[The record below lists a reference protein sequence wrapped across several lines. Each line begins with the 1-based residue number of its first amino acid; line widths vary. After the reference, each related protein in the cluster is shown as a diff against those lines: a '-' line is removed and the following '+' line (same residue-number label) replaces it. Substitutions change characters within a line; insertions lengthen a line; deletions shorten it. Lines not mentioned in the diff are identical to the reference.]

1 MCRLHVAR
9 LLLLFTLIAQGC
21 SEEPTEPVSIEPLGS
36 PNTVLQKDNLA
47 VPLIA
52 FASDRNGWI
61 EMFLMAPNGAFP
73 TQITFTPEPDYNARP
88 SWSSDGRKITYTAC
102 HAADQSCEIYVMNA
116 NGSKQTKLTDD
127 ATADHQS
134 VWSPDDKKIAFTSFR
149 DSNSEVYVMNADG
162 SAPVNLSNHPSL
174 DQYPS
179 WSPNGKKIAFDSDRD
194 GDSEIYMMNPDG
206 SHVIKITD
214 NVANDHNPVWSP
226 DGKRIA
232 FVSDRDGN
240 FEIYVMKSNGSQQTR
255 LTSTPATEFHST
267 WSPNG
272 KKIAFQTDRDGN
284 YEIYVMNADGSGQTN
299 LTNSPASGDYDPDW
313 AKVVIK

>member
-1 MCRLHVAR
+1 MCKPHVAIM
-9 LLLLFTLIAQGC
+9 LLVIMVIALSC
-21 SEEPTEPVSIEPLGS
+21 SEKPMEPSQTEPS
-36 PNTVLQKDNLA
+36 PETQFALEKGNIA

-88 SWSSDGRKITYTAC
+88 SWAPDGRRITYTAC
-102 HAADQSCEIYVMNA
+102 YAADQSCEIYIMNA
-116 NGSKQTKLTDD
+116 DGSNQTNLTDD

-134 VWSPDDKKIAFTSFR
+134 VWSPQGGKIAFTTWR
-149 DSNSEVYVMNADG
+149 DGNWEVYVMNVDG
-162 SAPVNLSNHPSL
+162 SAPANLSNHPSD

-179 WSPNGKKIAFDSDRD
+179 WSPNGKKIAFDSNRD
-194 GDSEIYMMNPDG
+194 GDGEIYIMRPDG
-206 SHVIKITD
+206 AQIVKITD
-214 NVANDHNPVWSP
+214 NESNEHNPVWSP

-240 FEIYVMKSNGSQQTR
+240 FEIYVMKSDGSQQTR
-255 LTSTPATEFHST
+255 LTNTPATEYHST

-284 YEIYVMNADGSGQTN
+284 YEIYSMNADGSHQTN
-299 LTNSPASGDYDPDW
+299 LTNSPASSDYDPDW
-313 AKVVIK
+313 AKVVLK